1 NQFLMN
7 KNPDYVSPPSI
18 EELARKLNGN
28 L

>member
-1 NQFLMN
+1 LMN

>member
-1 NQFLMN
+1 
-7 KNPDYVSPPSI
+7 NPDYVSPPSI

>member
-1 NQFLMN
+1 FLMN

>member
-7 KNPDYVSPPSI
+7 KNLDYVSPPSI

>member
-1 NQFLMN
+1 

>member
-1 NQFLMN
+1 LMN
-7 KNPDYVSPPSI
+7 KNPDYVSPPSL

>member
-1 NQFLMN
+1 N

>member
-1 NQFLMN
+1 N
-7 KNPDYVSPPSI
+7 KNPDYVSPPSL

>member
-1 NQFLMN
+1 
-7 KNPDYVSPPSI
+7 PDYVSPPSI

>member
-1 NQFLMN
+1 QFLMN